1 MEGFAMLSDGRLV
14 RFSALTGRILS
25 ETPGVTGAYSMERG
39 VIRPM
44 MAVAG
49 HRVAVS
55 DPAAGQVV
63 MVDADTLEIVERL
76 DLGGQPQSLL
86 LLTTE
91 AEHAH

>member
-1 MEGFAMLSDGRLV
+1 MLSDGRLV
-14 RFSALTGRILS
+14 RFSALTGRILG

-49 HRVAVS
+49 PRVSVS